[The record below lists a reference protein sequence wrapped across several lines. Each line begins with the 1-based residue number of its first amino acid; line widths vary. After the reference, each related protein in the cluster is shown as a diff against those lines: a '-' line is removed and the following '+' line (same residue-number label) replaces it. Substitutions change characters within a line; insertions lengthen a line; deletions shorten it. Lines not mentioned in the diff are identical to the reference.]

1 MPTNAPVK
9 SPEENEKDGEEND
22 SELSQKAL
30 VKFEV
35 IEHASAESD
44 DNSGNESST
53 LSREVT
59 KEIRKRRNT
68 IVNSFRLAE
77 LVPTTNTPH
86 SQYRRKSIV
95 ILTTE
100 TVIDNKAE
108 QHFFEGS
115 RLAEWN
121 ENNQAI
127 SSFNKAIS
135 LKPEVVK
142 NYIARGESYLQICDF
157 QSAILNYKKACILD
171 PDNDQTYARLA
182 FLYFLQGQCLFDEKL
197 YGEALESFSRAAE
210 MKPEVIGYH
219 TRSVACLAALQR
231 HGECLALVNKRLE
244 EETENPDLFIMRAR
258 LHELFRNSTLCYYDA
273 KDALALAPDNAEAKT
288 LMASLEKRAKD
299 SRQQAIQL
307 HLVGKVK
314 EALSKISI
322 AIETNPSVAD
332 FHVFRGALHRRQGDF
347 NAAIDDYMLAMDK
360 TDHNES
366 NSTYKEAQRQLLLCY
381 NDFAVECFSKG
392 FYDEAV
398 VLLNK
403 AIKGEKKE
411 KGLYINRGDCFFRLN
426 ELHFSLSDY
435 QQALEMDS
443 SDWSV
448 RCRLSIVYNEFGI
461 LEYYDRHYLEA
472 IDHLTTSIQ
481 YNPRIGAYYLSRA
494 RARYMIEDMD
504 GARHDVLVALYLD
517 PENKEIVSIFSR
529 LFPGRAITDV
539 MKSHMG
545 MSAARQAEAS
555 IRETNSYRQLSQ
567 HATGAKNSDSATK
580 FSGKSVLPP
589 IRGSVFPEVRVCM
602 EEQDFHISIIK
613 GKKKATKTVQRALSA
628 RQDLS
633 LKGPRVQSKV
643 NSSSAH
649 TQGSVVKFD
658 GLSEKRTKDQKALV
672 YFA

>member
-1 MPTNAPVK
+1 MR
-9 SPEENEKDGEEND
+9 
-22 SELSQKAL
+22 LS
-30 VKFEV
+30 
-35 IEHASAESD
+35 
-44 DNSGNESST
+44 
-53 LSREVT
+53 
-59 KEIRKRRNT
+59 
-68 IVNSFRLAE
+68 
-77 LVPTTNTPH
+77 
-86 SQYRRKSIV
+86 
-95 ILTTE
+95 
-100 TVIDNKAE
+100 
-108 QHFFEGS
+108 
-115 RLAEWN
+115 
-121 ENNQAI
+121 
-127 SSFNKAIS
+127 
-135 LKPEVVK
+135 
-142 NYIARGESYLQICDF
+142 ICDF
-157 QSAILNYKKACILD
+157 KLQESLYIG
-171 PDNDQTYARLA
+171 PDNDQTYSRLA

-258 LHELFRNSTLCYYDA
+258 LHELFRNSTLCYYDV

-332 FHVFRGALHRRQGDF
+332 FHVFRGALHRRKSDF
-347 NAAIDDYMLAMDK
+347 NAAIDDYLLAMDK
-360 TDHNES
+360 TDHDES
-366 NSTYKEAQRQLLLCY
+366 TSTYKEAQRQLLLCY
-381 NDFAVECFSKG
+381 NDFAVECFRKG

-403 AIKGEKKE
+403 AIK
-411 KGLYINRGDCFFRLN
+411 DCFFRLN

-472 IDHLTTSIQ
+472 IDYLTTCIR

-494 RARYMIEDMD
+494 RARYMLEDLD
-504 GARHDVLVALYLD
+504 GARHDVLVSLYLD

-545 MSAARQAEAS
+545 MAAARQAEAS
-555 IRETNSYRQLSQ
+555 IRETNSYQELSQ
-567 HATGAKNSDSATK
+567 HMTGVKNSEAAAK
-580 FSGKSVLPP
+580 LSGKSILPP
-589 IRGSVFPEVRVCM
+589 IRGSVFPEIRVCM
-602 EEQDFHISIIK
+602 EEQDFHVNIIK
-613 GKKKATKTVQRALSA
+613 GKKKATKTVHKALSA

-633 LKGPRVQSKV
+633 FKGPRVQSKYS
-643 NSSSAH
+643 SSSAP
-649 TQGSVVKFD
+649 TERSVMKFE
-658 GLSEKRTKDQKALV
+658 GRAKEQKALV
-672 YFA
+672 HLA

>member
-1 MPTNAPVK
+1 MPIDAPVRL
-9 SPEENEKDGEEND
+9 SSENENGNAEEKSD
-22 SELSQKAL
+22 VPSLQTAL
-30 VKFEV
+30 VKFVEP
-35 IEHASAESD
+35 HSESD
-44 DNSGNESST
+44 ENNGEEPSP

-59 KEIRKRRNT
+59 KEIRKRRKT

-86 SQYRRKSIV
+86 SNYRRKSIV
-95 ILTTE
+95 VLTTE
-100 TVIDNKAE
+100 TVIDAKAE
-108 QHFFEGS
+108 QHFTEG
-115 RLAEWN
+115 LTFAEL
-121 ENNQAI
+121 EDHNQAI
-127 SSFNKAIS
+127 TSYNKAIS
-135 LKPEVVK
+135 LKPDIVK

-157 QSAILNYKKACILD
+157 QSAILNFKKACILD
-171 PDNDQTYARLA
+171 PDNDLTYSRLA

-197 YGEALESFSRAAE
+197 YSEALESFSRAAE

-258 LHELFRNSTLCYYDA
+258 LHELFRNSTLCYYDV
-273 KDALALAPDNAEAKT
+273 KDALALAPDNTEAKT

-322 AIETNPSVAD
+322 AIETNPSMAE
-332 FHVFRGALHRRQGDF
+332 FHIFRGSLHRRMSDF
-347 NAAIDDYMLAMDK
+347 NAAIDDYLLAMDK
-360 TDHNES
+360 TDHEES
-366 NSTYKEAQRQLLLCY
+366 NETYKEAQRQLLLCY
-381 NDFAVECFSKG
+381 NDFAVECFRKE

-426 ELHFSLSDY
+426 ELHFALSDY

-472 IDHLTTSIQ
+472 IDHLTTCIR

-494 RARYMIEDMD
+494 RARYMIEDLD
-504 GARHDVLVALYLD
+504 GARYDVLISLSLD
-517 PENKEIVSIFSR
+517 PENKEVVSIFSR
-529 LFPGRAITDV
+529 LFPGRSITDV

-545 MSAARQAEAS
+545 ITAARQAEAS
-555 IRETNSYRQLSQ
+555 IRETNSYQELSQ
-567 HATGAKNSDSATK
+567 HATGTKNSETAAR
-580 FSGKSVLPP
+580 FSGKSILPP
-589 IRGSVFPEVRVCM
+589 IRGSVFPEMRVCM
-602 EEQDFHISIIK
+602 EEQDFHINIIK
-613 GKKKATKTVQRALSA
+613 GKKKATKMVHKALST
-628 RQDLS
+628 RQDLTFR
-633 LKGPRVQSKV
+633 GPRVQSTLG
-643 NSSSAH
+643 SL
-649 TQGSVVKFD
+649 TIPTERSVVKFD
-658 GLSEKRTKDQKALV
+658 GLSDKRTKDQKALA
-672 YFA
+672 YLA